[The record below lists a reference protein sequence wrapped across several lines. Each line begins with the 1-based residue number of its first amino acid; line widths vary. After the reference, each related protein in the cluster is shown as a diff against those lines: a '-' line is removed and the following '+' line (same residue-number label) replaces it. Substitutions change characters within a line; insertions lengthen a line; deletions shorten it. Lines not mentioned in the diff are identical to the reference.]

1 MSVSDPLV
9 EMSEVV
15 VELNGFRILDINE
28 LIIPRNENVIIFG
41 PNGSGK
47 STLLKLLM
55 KFFYPSAIENRSGV
69 IRILGKEAWNVWELR
84 SQIGFVSSEIDHHFM
99 TGRSGRLTPLDAVL
113 TGFESSEL
121 EIDPSAMTPERME
134 IARNWLDFFELEAN
148 STKRVSWLSTGERRR
163 VMLAR
168 SMVLGASSL
177 LLDEPTSGL
186 DMVAR
191 EKLLR
196 KLEELAASGIQI
208 VLVTHHLEEVVAPIE
223 RCVMLKNGSI
233 VQDDTVAHCFT
244 AESISMLFDAR
255 IHVCKISDR
264 YSANLLSQ

>member
-1 MSVSDPLV
+1 MSANDPLV
-9 EMSEVV
+9 DMSEVV
-15 VELNGFRILDINE
+15 VERNGFRILDINH
-28 LIIPRNENVIIFG
+28 LIIPRSENVIIFG

-55 KFFYPSAIENRSGV
+55 KFFYPSAVENRSGV
-69 IRILGKEAWNVWELR
+69 IKILGKEVWNVWELR
-84 SQIGFVSSEIDHHFM
+84 SQIGFVGSEIDHHFT

-121 EIDPSAMTPERME
+121 ELDPSSLTPERIE
-134 IARNWLDFFELEAN
+134 IARSWLDFFELDPD

-186 DMVAR
+186 DIVAQ

-196 KLEELAASGIQI
+196 KLEELALSGIQI
-208 VLVTHHLEEVVAPIE
+208 VLVTHHLEEVIPPME

-233 VQDDTVAHCFT
+233 VQDDTVANCLTT
-244 AESISMLFDAR
+244 ASISLLFGAR
-255 IHVCKISDR
+255 IDVAKINDR
-264 YSANLLSQ
+264 YFANLV